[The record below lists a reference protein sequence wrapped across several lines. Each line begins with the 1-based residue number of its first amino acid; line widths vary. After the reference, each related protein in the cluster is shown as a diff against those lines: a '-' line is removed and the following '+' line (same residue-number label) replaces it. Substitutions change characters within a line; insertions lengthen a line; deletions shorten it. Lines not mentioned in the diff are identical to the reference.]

1 MNDKAAFAERL
12 AAAMKRAGLEPRPS
26 VLEKEFNTRYWGR
39 AVTYQAVARWLKGQA
54 IPSQEKLEVLSEMLA
69 VEPQVLRYGEGVV
82 RRVRE
87 RQQLWAD
94 GITPAERELIEAFL
108 TLPTAQR
115 KVLREVIMAFVQ
127 AHSQPVS
134 APETPESKR

>member
-1 MNDKAAFAERL
+1 MNEKAAFAERL
-12 AAAMKRAGLEPRPS
+12 TAAMKRAGLEPRPS

-39 AVTYQAVARWLKGQA
+39 AVTYQAVSRWLKGEA
-54 IPSQEKLEVLSEMLA
+54 IPSQDKLEVLADLLA

-82 RRVRE
+82 RKVRE
-87 RQQLWAD
+87 RQQIWAE

-108 TLPTAQR
+108 MLPVAQR

-127 AHSQPVS
+127 LHARS
-134 APETPESKR
+134 AKDAADSGAV